1 MGIIQ
6 ERDLRRAVLG
16 KLQQGSLVEFAGKW
30 GKKIPAQ
37 CYVIARTRLQYA
49 VNGYCRITE
58 CPNGGEQRRR
68 RCSPYQQHL
77 CQMSP
82 RQTFFFFKTTKHV
95 VSFLGHLNCS
105 PVGQEVGGS
114 VGGPQSMWGQT
125 TSRMLLQEYLTASL
139 VWGPRQWGGGGFEV
153 FKPTPPPEIP
163 KTLQNLV
170 KLNPI

>member
-1 MGIIQ
+1 M
-6 ERDLRRAVLG
+6 LG

-139 VWGPRQWGGGGFEV
+139 VWGPRQWGGRVWGV
-153 FKPTPPPEIP
+153 QTHPPSWNSEDPP
-163 KTLQNLV
+163 KSCQTQPNLKTV
-170 KLNPI
+170 KNCWI